1 MTNVV
6 PLRPHTVHVPRP
18 TQPLDQLVGSWVAE
32 GIISEDQARQIRQ
45 RDERLLAPA
54 QPLTP
59 GNRSGLVVEALGY
72 LGGVLVLVAGAMLAD
87 RYWTELSTG
96 ARLGTVGA
104 GVLMLLLAGLAVP
117 ARLGDLGSRLRSVL
131 WFCATAATAGFVAL
145 FCSDVLELA
154 DDDIAFPTS
163 IIAAVVGLALW
174 VAHRT
179 VLQQIAMMVAFM
191 AVAAAGIAQ
200 YATVDSLPG
209 LGIWAVALTWA
220 SLGISRL
227 LTPERVAIALG
238 AVGLLVGSLPTMSE
252 DWGIVLAL
260 GTVALIVVGAVWL
273 RDLILLG
280 IGAVGALQA
289 LPRAFDAWFPGQVS
303 AAVAML
309 AVGAGLVLAAVW
321 IARDRE
327 PGPSGPP
334 AGAVGPCR

>member
-1 MTNVV
+1 MTNLVH
-6 PLRPHTVHVPRP
+6 LRPHTVHVPRP
-18 TQPLDQLVGSWVAE
+18 TRPLDELVGAWVAD
-32 GIISEDQARQIRQ
+32 GIISEDQARRIRQ
-45 RDERLLAPA
+45 RDERILAPVR
-54 QPLTP
+54 PLKP
-59 GNRSGLVVEALGY
+59 SNRSGLVVEALGY

-131 WFCATAATAGFVAL
+131 WVCATAATAGFVAL
-145 FCSDVLELA
+145 FCADVLELA

-163 IIAAVVGLALW
+163 IVAAVVGVALW

-179 VLQQIAMMVAFM
+179 VLQQIVMMVAFM
-191 AVAAAGIAQ
+191 VVTAAGIAQ
-200 YATVDSLPG
+200 YTTVDSLPG
-209 LGIWAVALTWA
+209 LGIWAVALTWV

-252 DWGIVLAL
+252 DWGIILAL
-260 GTVALIVVGAVWL
+260 GTVALIVFGAVWL

-280 IGAVGALQA
+280 IGAIGALSA
-289 LPRAFDAWFPGQVS
+289 LPRAVDAWFPGQVS
-303 AAVAML
+303 AAIALL
-309 AVGAGLVLAAVW
+309 AVGAGLVAAAVW
-321 IARDRE
+321 IARHRE
-327 PGPSGPP
+327 PD
-334 AGAVGPCR
+334 AIND